1 MIQLLKMIG
10 TSVLFVIALRTA
22 AAVSPLLQLL
32 QNYDTDHLTQLLQDV
47 GYTQVRLGSYI
58 DDANLISHSC
68 AKATLRT
75 TTTDDD
81 DNNDA
86 LGTNASLS
94 VPHSSPDASP
104 DTSFLEIDQI
114 LEEEGPMDNLDCD
127 CQPYSCTCQKQ
138 CFCRLSADPFIGTH
152 YPPNANCPVCPSCHD
167 TAPDNDEDQ
176 DKDDEVAKPDYKCS
190 CSFEGVGGAGISN
203 GGYMN
208 CDCRVADCSCSKQCA
223 CTSKKKKTPTMR
235 FHEVKE
241 ASVVKVPEGAVV
253 EEVEEAEEEGA
264 KEEGATR
271 RPPRTT
277 TLLVGQGG
285 AGDDPQ

>member
-75 TTTDDD
+75 TTTDDDDD

-241 ASVVKVPEGAVV
+241 ASVVKVPEGA
-253 EEVEEAEEEGA
+253 EGAEEEAEEA

-277 TLLVGQGG
+277 TLLVDQGG
-285 AGDDPQ
+285 AGDDPR

>member
-75 TTTDDD
+75 TTDDD
-81 DNNDA
+81 DD
-86 LGTNASLS
+86 
-94 VPHSSPDASP
+94 DDDD

-285 AGDDPQ
+285 ARDDPQ